1 MGMIYE
7 IIMNNNN
14 KSQKVEKADI
24 AIHEALDCKTRINDS
39 IKIHT
44 FFDKNCA
51 IVKIWSFV
59 DKEKTNSLSFHSYE
73 QKTIS
78 KIISKLGMKC
88 YAISSDVMEFRG
100 KYTTSQS
107 MHFTTDKTFF
117 D

>member
-1 MGMIYE
+1 MICKT
-7 IIMNNNN
+7 
-14 KSQKVEKADI
+14 KSQATEKADI
-24 AIHEALDCKTRINDS
+24 AIHKVLDCKIRSNDT
-39 IKIHT
+39 IKIST
-44 FFDKNCA
+44 FFDKTCA
-51 IVKIWSFV
+51 IVKITKTV
-59 DKEKTNSLSFHSYE
+59 DKDTTNSLSFHEYE

-88 YAISSDVMEFRG
+88 YTISSDVMEFRG